1 VLLTLQFLFFI
12 SKKNMFNE
20 TTDGSLKNVSF
31 SHIPQESP
39 PASLNNHFLLTDN
52 WIARSLINREKNLL
66 SQTLV

>member
-1 VLLTLQFLFFI
+1 
-12 SKKNMFNE
+12 MFNE

-52 WIARSLINREKNLL
+52 WIARSLINHEKNLF
-66 SQTLV
+66 SKNFV